1 MLAEIKTSILNAK
14 LLTIG
19 QFGVRKMRLIEA
31 IKVQASCEKNEEL
44 KSLPPEQKERLA
56 KLIEERVPSGLAPI
70 DEWNE
75 VLSIF
80 TEEAHESDSEKA
92 KLKLLTI
99 LSGKG
104 YKEET
109 AVKKKRIWWKF

>member
-1 MLAEIKTSILNAK
+1 
-14 LLTIG
+14 
-19 QFGVRKMRLIEA
+19 MRLIEA
-31 IKVQASCEKNEEL
+31 VKVQASCEKNEEL

-92 KLKLLTI
+92 KLKLLAI
-99 LSGKG
+99 LSGKED
-104 YKEET
+104 KEEA
-109 AVKKKRIWWKF
+109 AVKKKRMWWNF